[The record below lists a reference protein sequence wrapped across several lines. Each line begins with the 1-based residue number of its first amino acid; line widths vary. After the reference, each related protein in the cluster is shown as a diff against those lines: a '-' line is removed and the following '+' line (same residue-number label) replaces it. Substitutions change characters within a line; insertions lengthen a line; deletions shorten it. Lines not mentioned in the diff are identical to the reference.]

1 MSKRT
6 SLYLAK
12 GNDSHQESDARETVV
27 ESMKRP
33 SGPSFPGTAVYIQQD
48 SPGGGWEW
56 GGQSSAYRDSALRSP
71 YAPVGVSGIRII
83 TGIKH
88 GTEPKAANREEALL
102 PRSGASLCT
111 ALLYRLTIK
120 GQTW

>member
-12 GNDSHQESDARETVV
+12 GNESHRERDAGEMVV

-56 GGQSSAYRDSALRSP
+56 GGDSQ
-71 YAPVGVSGIRII
+71 VSIGI
-83 TGIKH
+83 
-88 GTEPKAANREEALL
+88 LL
-102 PRSGASLCT
+102 LDHPMYQLASV
-111 ALLYRLTIK
+111 ASE
-120 GQTW
+120 

>member
-12 GNDSHQESDARETVV
+12 GNESHQESDARETVV

-56 GGQSSAYRDSALRSP
+56 GGGSQVRI
-71 YAPVGVSGIRII
+71 GI
-83 TGIKH
+83 
-88 GTEPKAANREEALL
+88 LL
-102 PRSGASLCT
+102 LDHPMHQLASV
-111 ALLYRLTIK
+111 ASE
-120 GQTW
+120 